1 MGGQLHHPVSREEG
15 DGGEGPRQVS
25 YLVDAELPLE
35 AAAHPIV
42 QRDLHRVVDVPHFMP
57 AHLILDV
64 EPDHCRG
71 TRREESRTPRETG
84 TPHASTGW
92 PGRAPSHPGAHSL
105 GPQSRVT
112 ERRRKGRLEPE

>member
-1 MGGQLHHPVSREEG
+1 MPSFTIRFPGRKEKVGRG
-15 DGGEGPRQVS
+15 NRREGPRQVS

-35 AAAHPIV
+35 AAAHPVV

-71 TRREESRTPRETG
+71 QGEK
-84 TPHASTGW
+84 
-92 PGRAPSHPGAHSL
+92 SHEHPEKQRPLMHPLDGQA
-105 GPQSRVT
+105 GPPATQ
-112 ERRRKGRLEPE
+112 EPTV